1 MQHIHATV
9 IKTEIEI
16 THLEYFLS
24 SPPLLFKVITH
35 KQFIRYLM
43 ATHARLSIR
52 ELAHYLQK
60 STSNTVDRD
69 KVRPVYELLVERL
82 GQRVNE
88 HNAIFLYE
96 YLGLVNR
103 EDRGGV
109 DTTSTTETTATT
121 TTMAGTA
128 EEAEEESV
136 KLSSSSEAEAMVVDG
151 EEGEVNQAAEEEA
164 AEMKKVEQAEE
175 EEEEEEGAL
184 VEDDGGAPAAAS
196 MEESTAE

>member
-121 TTMAGTA
+121 TMV
-128 EEAEEESV
+128 EETEEESV
-136 KLSSSSEAEAMVVDG
+136 KLSSSSEAEAMVVDR
-151 EEGEVNQAAEEEA
+151 EEGEVNQEAEEEA
-164 AEMKKVEQAEE
+164 AEMKKVEQQEEEE
-175 EEEEEEGAL
+175 EEEEEEGAV
-184 VEDDGGAPAAAS
+184 VEDDGGAPAAAT